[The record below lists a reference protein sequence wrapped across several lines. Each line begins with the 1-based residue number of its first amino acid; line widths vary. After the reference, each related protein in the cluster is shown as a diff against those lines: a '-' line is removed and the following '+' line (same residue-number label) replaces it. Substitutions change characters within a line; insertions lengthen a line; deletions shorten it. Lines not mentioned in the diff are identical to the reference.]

1 VALEHL
7 TTGEGLA
14 QQAGYNKL
22 LIDIYK
28 EFSNVYKLQESYE
41 QASYYQD
48 KYIHLKDSLFSE
60 SMVKKLM
67 AVQTKFEER
76 ENIKT
81 IASRDEELS
90 QQRQLIIAVG
100 IIAVLAGLLV
110 FLLFRINAAK
120 KKANE
125 RLDQEVQAATKD
137 LEIAN
142 KLLGEVNKE
151 LDHFI
156 YKTSHDIRGPL
167 ASLKG
172 LCNVAITDVKDPLAI
187 DYFTKLD
194 FTATHLDT
202 LLRRL
207 QKINQINHDD
217 LKLQQIDFRGMLDE
231 LEILEVRK
239 GLPERFEIKKEIESD
254 VSFTSDREYIFLI
267 LENLMD
273 NAIKFHNNSRSVNP
287 FALIKIIANE
297 QNLVISVI
305 DNGIG
310 IGQANPEELFQMFVR
325 ASERSVSGGIGLY
338 ISRRAT
344 ERLGGEIHMRTT
356 PEGYTEFYV
365 SFPLAN
371 TAEGSAKS

>member
-1 VALEHL
+1 
-7 TTGEGLA
+7 
-14 QQAGYNKL
+14 
-22 LIDIYK
+22 
-28 EFSNVYKLQESYE
+28 
-41 QASYYQD
+41 
-48 KYIHLKDSLFSE
+48 
-60 SMVKKLM
+60 
-67 AVQTKFEER
+67 
-76 ENIKT
+76 
-81 IASRDEELS
+81 
-90 QQRQLIIAVG
+90 
-100 IIAVLAGLLV
+100 
-110 FLLFRINAAK
+110 
-120 KKANE
+120 
-125 RLDQEVQAATKD
+125 
-137 LEIAN
+137 
-142 KLLGEVNKE
+142 
-151 LDHFI
+151 
-156 YKTSHDIRGPL
+156 
-167 ASLKG
+167 
-172 LCNVAITDVKDPLAI
+172 
-187 DYFTKLD
+187 
-194 FTATHLDT
+194 
-202 LLRRL
+202 LRRL